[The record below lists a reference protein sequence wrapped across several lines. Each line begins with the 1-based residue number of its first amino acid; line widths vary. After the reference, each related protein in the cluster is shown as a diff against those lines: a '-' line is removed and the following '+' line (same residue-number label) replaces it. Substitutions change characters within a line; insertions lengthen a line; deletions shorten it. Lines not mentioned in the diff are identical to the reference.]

1 MAIEQNPF
9 EMISQAVSNVVP
21 ITEMEESADATF
33 EVDPTDGGVI
43 VDFSENVEMEATG
56 DIIEWYGDLSE
67 TLDEDDL
74 GAIASDVIDNYEA
87 DKDSRAEW
95 ESMFE
100 RGFDLLGL
108 KLEQGS
114 EPFEGA
120 CTAVHPLLI
129 ESAVKFQSKASGELF
144 PVGGPVKTQILG
156 KSTPEKEM
164 QANRVQNFMNYQL
177 TEQMPEYFDEF
188 ERMLFHLP
196 LIGSAFKKLYY
207 DASLKRPASE
217 FIPIDQFYVSYYATN
232 LRNADRYTH
241 VIYRSPVEIAR
252 DIRAGVYQDIDL
264 PTPSQGDMPS
274 FTEKM
279 DTILGLS
286 PSSDHD
292 PQYILLEQHCYLD
305 IEDDGVSLPY
315 IVTVEQQSRQV
326 LSIRR
331 NYKQDD
337 PNKEKI
343 SHFVHYRFV
352 PGFGFYG
359 LGLIHFL
366 GNLTM
371 SATAAMRSLID
382 AGQFANLPG
391 GFKAKGVRMV
401 GDNDPIAPGEFK
413 EVEAT
418 GIDLSKAIVTLPYK
432 EPSATLH
439 QMLNF
444 VTVAGQKFADST
456 EQVISDA
463 ASYGPVGTTMA
474 LLEASSKFFSAIHKR
489 VHKSQKDEFNILARI
504 DYDYLPREYPYD
516 VPYEDR
522 SIFKKDFDGRID
534 ILPVSDPNIPSNAH
548 RMMMAN
554 MALQMAQQS
563 PPGMFNLEAL
573 NRTILN
579 AANMPNIEEI
589 LPPKIEPQKMDPVSD
604 IMAATK
610 GIPIAAF
617 PGQNHDAHI
626 QTKMA
631 YLQDPMNGSNPIMQR
646 IRPIL
651 EANIQEH
658 SVLKYQEQMN
668 GISKEIM
675 KGMPEQAGNPAAIE
689 MALAQAAQQVMNA
702 NQAMG
707 QAQSPEQQL
716 VALEQAKVELE
727 KQKIQSNAQAQAA
740 EMELKNKKFELEEN
754 SQIINMMESSSQDNF
769 KNKKDDLDRKLKI
782 DLKSMD
788 VATQT
793 ELKEIEENYKKEIKK
808 MELMVKSMIEEE
820 KKDRDDLDR
829 KLKIDLK
836 SMDVVTQTELKE
848 HEIDHQREMKEM
860 ELMIKDMI
868 EERRL
873 DFEVQKEVSRV
884 VNEKIKNNFEDA
896 KQQDL
901 NLMIQIA
908 IDQVEENENDE
919 EG

>member
-1 MAIEQNPF
+1 MATERNPF
-9 EMISQAVSNVVP
+9 EMISQQVGNVVP
-21 ITEMEESADATF
+21 LPDMTETADATF
-33 EVDPTDGGVI
+33 EVDPTDGGII
-43 VDFSENVEMEATG
+43 VDFSETVEMQATQNVAK
-56 DIIEWYGDLSE
+56 WYGDLSE
-67 TLDEDDL
+67 TLDEEVL
-74 GAIASDVIDNYEA
+74 GDIANDVIDNYEA
-87 DKDSRAEW
+87 DKNSRADW

-114 EPFEGA
+114 EPFDGA

-207 DASLKRPASE
+207 DATLKRPASE

-252 DIRAGVYQDIDL
+252 DIRAGVYQEVDL
-264 PTPSQGDMPS
+264 PTPSMGDVPA

-305 IEDDGVSLPY
+305 IEDDDVSLPY

-516 VPYEDR
+516 VPNEDR

-534 ILPVSDPNIPSNAH
+534 VLPVSDPNIPSNAH

-589 LPPKIEPQKMDPVSD
+589 LPPKIEPKPIDPVSD

-626 QTKMA
+626 QVKTA
-631 YLQDPMNGSNPIMQR
+631 YLQDPMNGANPIMER

-651 EANIQEH
+651 ESNIQEH
-658 SVLKYQEQMN
+658 SVMKYQEQMN
-668 GISKEIM
+668 GLSQQIM
-675 KGMPEQAGNPAAIE
+675 QGSPDNPAVLE

-727 KQKIQSNAQAQAA
+727 KQKIQYDTEAQAA
-740 EMELKNKKFELEEN
+740 EMVLKNKKLELEEN
-754 SQIINMMESSSQDNF
+754 DQIIKMMESSAAENF
-769 KNKKDDLDRKLKI
+769 KTNKDEEDRLLKAG
-782 DLKSMD
+782 LKSVD
-788 VATQT
+788 VITQAEMKQHEMEHQK
-793 ELKEIEENYKKEIKK
+793 ELKEMEVMAKSIDEKAKLEI
-808 MELMVKSMIEEE
+808 
-820 KKDRDDLDR
+820 
-829 KLKIDLK
+829 
-836 SMDVVTQTELKE
+836 KE
-848 HEIDHQREMKEM
+848 HEMDHQREMKDHEIDHEREIKEM

-884 VNEKIKNNFEDA
+884 VNENLKNNSE
-896 KQQDL
+896 KIGQQEL

>member
-1 MAIEQNPF
+1 MATERNPF
-9 EMISQAVSNVVP
+9 DRIPEQETNVVP
-21 ITEMEESADATF
+21 LTPESEDIDATF
-33 EVDPTDGGVI
+33 EVDDDGNVI
-43 VDFSENVEMEATG
+43 VDFSDPVEMEASEDIAEWYGNMAEKMDEDELAEIAG
-56 DIIEWYGDLSE
+56 DIIE
-67 TLDEDDL
+67 
-74 GAIASDVIDNYEA
+74 NFEA
-87 DKDSRAEW
+87 DKDSRSEW

-144 PVGGPVKTQILG
+144 PANGPVKARILG
-156 KSTPEKEM
+156 KSTPEKEL
-164 QANRVQNFMNYQL
+164 QANRVQNFMNYQV

-207 DASLKRPASE
+207 DATVKRPKSE
-217 FIPIDQFYVSYYATN
+217 FIPIDQFYVSYYATD
-232 LRNADRYTH
+232 LSNADRYTH
-241 VIYRSPVEIAR
+241 VIYRSPVELQR
-252 DIRAGVYQDIDL
+252 DIRAGVYEDVEL
-264 PTPSQGDMPS
+264 GSPASYPTTS
-274 FTEKM
+274 FSEKM
-279 DTILGLS
+279 DTIIGLS
-286 PSSDHD
+286 PMSDHD
-292 PQYILLEQHCYLD
+292 PQYVLLEQHCYLN
-305 IEDDGVSLPY
+305 IEDEEEACPY

-343 SHFVHYRFV
+343 NHFVHYRFV

-401 GDNDPIAPGEFK
+401 GDNDPISPGEFK

-418 GIDLSKAIVTLPYK
+418 GVDLSKAIVPLPYK
-432 EPSATLH
+432 EPSSTLF

-444 VTVAGQKFADST
+444 VATAGQKFADST

-474 LLEASSKFFSAIHKR
+474 LLEASSKFFTAIHKR
-489 VHKSQKDEFNILARI
+489 VHKSQKDEFRILARI
-504 DYDYLPREYPYD
+504 DYDYLPDEYPYD

-534 ILPVSDPNIPSNAH
+534 IIPVSDPNIPSNAH

-579 AANMPNIEEI
+579 ASNMPNVDEI
-589 LPPKIEPQKMDPVSD
+589 LPPKIEPKPMDPVSD

-610 GIPIAAF
+610 GVPIAAF
-617 PGQNHDAHI
+617 PGQNHDAHM
-626 QTKMA
+626 QVKMA
-631 YLQDPMNGSNPIMQR
+631 YLQDPINGANPIMER
-646 IRPIL
+646 VAPIIQ
-651 EANIQEH
+651 ANIQEH
-658 SVLKYQEQMN
+658 SVMKYQEQMS
-668 GISKEIM
+668 GIANQIM
-675 KGMPEQAGNPAAIE
+675 QQAPEQMNNPAAAE
-689 MALAQAAQQVMNA
+689 MAMAQAAQQVLNA

-707 QAQSPEQQL
+707 MAQSPEQQL
-716 VALEQAKVELE
+716 VSLEQAKVELE
-727 KQKIQSNAQAQAA
+727 KQKLQADTATSAA
-740 EMELKNKKFELEEN
+740 ELELKNKKLELEEN
-754 SQIINMMESSSQDNF
+754 EQIIGMMKATATDNLKRDNADANRSS
-769 KNKKDDLDRKLKI
+769 KEKLK
-782 DLKSMD
+782 
-788 VATQT
+788 Q
-793 ELKEIEENYKKEIKK
+793 
-808 MELMVKSMIEEE
+808 MELVTKAMIEEF
-820 KKDRDDLDR
+820 KLNKDDERRAIQNVKEALD
-829 KLKIDLK
+829 
-836 SMDVVTQTELKE
+836 
-848 HEIDHQREMKEM
+848 KEM
-860 ELMIKDMI
+860 QTKADMDAQA
-868 EERRL
+868 L
-873 DFEVQKEVSRV
+873 NALVQVAV
-884 VNEKIKNNFEDA
+884 
-896 KQQDL
+896 QQQQE
-901 NLMIQIA
+901 MT
-908 IDQVEENENDE
+908 NDE
-919 EG
+919 ER

>member
-1 MAIEQNPF
+1 MATERNPYDTMA
-9 EMISQAVSNVVP
+9 EEVGNVIAMP
-21 ITEMEESADATF
+21 MEEEANATF
-33 EVDPTDGGVI
+33 EVDPSDGGVI
-43 VDFSENVEMEATG
+43 VDFSEEIIDMEASEDIAEWFG
-56 DIIEWYGDLSE
+56 DMSE
-67 TLDEDDL
+67 LLEEDELND
-74 GAIASDVIDNYEA
+74 IANDVIENYQS

-100 RGFDLLGL
+100 SGFDLLGL

-144 PVGGPVKTQILG
+144 PSSGPIKAQILG
-156 KSTPEKEM
+156 SSDTEKEL
-164 QANRVQNFMNYQL
+164 QANRVQNFMNYQV

-196 LIGSAFKKLYY
+196 IIGSAFKKLYY
-207 DASLKRPASE
+207 DATTKRPKSE
-217 FIPIDQFYVSYYATN
+217 FIPIDQFYVSYYATD
-232 LRNADRYTH
+232 LANADRYTH

-252 DIRAGVYQDIDL
+252 DINAGVYKPVDL
-264 PTPSQGDMPS
+264 PTPASS
-274 FTEKM
+274 NITTFAEKM
-279 DTILGLS
+279 DTIIGLS
-286 PSSDHD
+286 PSSDND
-292 PQYILLEQHCYLD
+292 PQYVLLEQHCYLD
-305 IEDDGVSLPY
+305 IEGEDIPLPY
-315 IVTVEQQSRQV
+315 IVTVESQSRQI

-343 SHFVHYRFV
+343 EHFVHYRFV

-401 GDNDPIAPGEFK
+401 GDNEPIAPGEFK

-418 GIDLSKAIVTLPYK
+418 GIDLSKAIVPLPYK
-432 EPSATLH
+432 EPSSTLF

-444 VTVAGQKFADST
+444 VATAGQKFADSP

-489 VHKSQKDEFNILARI
+489 LHKSQKDEFRILARI
-504 DYDYLPREYPYD
+504 DYDYLPTEYPYD

-522 SIFKKDFDGRID
+522 SIFKQDFDGRVD
-534 ILPVSDPNIPSNAH
+534 IIPVSDPNIPSNAH

-563 PPGMFNLEAL
+563 TPGMFNLEEL

-579 AANMPNIEEI
+579 AANMPNVDQI
-589 LPPKIEPQKMDPVSD
+589 LPPKIEPKPLDPVSD

-610 GIPIAAF
+610 GVPIAAF

-626 QTKMA
+626 QIKMA
-631 YLQDPMNGSNPIMQR
+631 YLQDPMNGKNPIMQR
-646 IRPIL
+646 IAPIL
-651 EANIQEH
+651 QANIQEH
-658 SVLKYQEQMN
+658 SIMKYQEQMN
-668 GISKEIM
+668 GITEQM
-675 KGMPEQAGNPAAIE
+675 MQGVNPEEAQNPAVVE
-689 MALAQAAQQVMNA
+689 MVMAQAAQQILNA

-707 QAQSPEQQL
+707 QSQSPEQQL
-716 VALEQAKVELE
+716 VSLEQAKVELE
-727 KQKIQSNAQAQAA
+727 KQILESDTMVQAA
-740 EMELKNKKFELEEN
+740 EMELKTKKLKLEEAD
-754 SQIINMMESSSQDNF
+754 QIIDLLKTNAANSMKEE
-769 KNKKDDLDRKLKI
+769 KAELDRDAK
-782 DLKSMD
+782 
-788 VATQT
+788 
-793 ELKEIEENYKKEIKK
+793 ERLKELDIEGKLDLEDFKVTAENE
-808 MELMVKSMIEEE
+808 
-820 KKDRDDLDR
+820 
-829 KLKIDLK
+829 
-836 SMDVVTQTELKE
+836 
-848 HEIDHQREMKEM
+848 REVART
-860 ELMIKDMI
+860 IKDMLEARMKDDKDM
-868 EERRL
+868 EEKAL
-873 DFEVQKEVSRV
+873 EALTQLAVSQR
-884 VNEKIKNNFEDA
+884 
-896 KQQDL
+896 
-901 NLMIQIA
+901 
-908 IDQVEENENDE
+908 ENDYDD
-919 EG
+919 

>member
-1 MAIEQNPF
+1 MATERNPF
-9 EMISQAVSNVVP
+9 EMISEQVSNVVP
-21 ITEMEESADATF
+21 LPDMTEDMDATF

-43 VDFSENVEMEATG
+43 VDFSETVEMQATE
-56 DIIEWYGDLSE
+56 DITEWYGDLSE
-67 TLDEDDL
+67 TLDEEAL
-74 GAIASDVIDNYEA
+74 GDIANDVIDNYQA
-87 DKDSRAEW
+87 DKDSRADW

-114 EPFEGA
+114 EPFDGA

-207 DASLKRPASE
+207 DATLKRPASE

-252 DIRAGVYQDIDL
+252 DIRAGVYQEVDL
-264 PTPSQGDMPS
+264 PTPSMGDVPT

-305 IEDDGVSLPY
+305 IEDDDVSLPY

-444 VTVAGQKFADST
+444 VTLAGQKFADST

-516 VPYEDR
+516 VPNEDR

-534 ILPVSDPNIPSNAH
+534 VLPVSDPNIPSNAH

-589 LPPKIEPQKMDPVSD
+589 LPPKIEPKPIDPVSD

-626 QTKMA
+626 QVKTA
-631 YLQDPMNGSNPIMQR
+631 YLQDPMNGANPIMER
-646 IRPIL
+646 IRPVL
-651 EANIQEH
+651 ESNIQEH
-658 SVLKYQEQMN
+658 SVMKYQEQMN
-668 GISKEIM
+668 GLSQQIM
-675 KGMPEQAGNPAAIE
+675 QGSPDNPAVLE

-727 KQKIQSNAQAQAA
+727 KQKIQYDTEAQAA
-740 EMELKNKKFELEEN
+740 EMVLKNKKLELEEN
-754 SQIINMMESSSQDNF
+754 DQIIKMMESSASEKF
-769 KNKKDDLDRKLKI
+769 KTNKDEEDRLLKAG
-782 DLKSMD
+782 LKSVD
-788 VATQT
+788 VITQAEMKQHEMAHQK
-793 ELKEIEENYKKEIKK
+793 ELKEMEVMAKSIDEKAKLEI
-808 MELMVKSMIEEE
+808 
-820 KKDRDDLDR
+820 
-829 KLKIDLK
+829 
-836 SMDVVTQTELKE
+836 KE
-848 HEIDHQREMKEM
+848 HEMDHQREMKDHEIDHEREIKEM

-884 VNEKIKNNFEDA
+884 VNENLKNNSE
-896 KQQDL
+896 KIGQQEL